1 MKGRTCYLFLSLF
14 LALFFGSC
22 DLVFA
27 ACGPLLLAEDP
38 PGKFEVAL
46 SLGWASP
53 RLDTL
58 YSTRYSTPF
67 NTESVNMS
75 SASQTLA
82 INGRSGLAIGGS
94 VSYFPGRSF
103 GIQVHTDYVSS
114 SLYGQNEPYKISF
127 KYIGIDW
134 PYPTPVERTVESSI
148 PWPDT
153 EGEIH
158 HLTLSLNSIVRFEAG
173 RKAAFYLSAGL
184 SYFLMWGEIASLGY
198 SKFWMGGHA
207 VLYSEHARLQASLES
222 AHKIGGNAAIGIK
235 ANIFESMFLFLEG
248 RYFYC
253 PKMDLKITPIQILN
267 QEEIYMPSALES
279 LLRIGEIM
287 NLTPL
292 RLNPSY
298 VGIRAGLGVQF

>member
-1 MKGRTCYLFLSLF
+1 MKGRIFNLFFSLF
-14 LALFFGSC
+14 PGFLIASGFP
-22 DLVFA
+22 VFA
-27 ACGPLLLAEDP
+27 ADP

-46 SLGWASP
+46 SLGSAST

-67 NTESVNMS
+67 NAESVNMS

-82 INGRSGLAIGGS
+82 INGRSSLAIGGS

-103 GIQVHTDYVSS
+103 GIQVHTDYFSS
-114 SLYGQNEPYKISF
+114 SLYGQNEPYEISF

-153 EGEIH
+153 EGKLR
-158 HLTLSLNSIVRFEAG
+158 HLTLSLNGIVRFEAG

-184 SYFLMWGEIASLGY
+184 SYFLMRGEIASLGY

-207 VLYSEHARLQASLES
+207 VLYSEHARLRASLES
-222 AHKIGGNAAIGIK
+222 AHKIGGNAAIGVK
-235 ANIFESMFLFLEG
+235 ANIFENIFLFLEG

-253 PKMDLKITPIQILN
+253 PKMGLKITPTQILN

-279 LLRIGEIM
+279 LSRIGEIM
-287 NLTPL
+287 NLTPIK
-292 RLNPSY
+292 LNPSY
-298 VGIRAGLGVQF
+298 VGIQAGLGVQF

>member
-1 MKGRTCYLFLSLF
+1 MKGRTGYLFLSLF
-14 LALFFGSC
+14 VGLFIGSSGP
-22 DLVFA
+22 VFA
-27 ACGPLLLAEDP
+27 ACGPLFLAADP

-46 SLGWASP
+46 SLGLAST

-67 NTESVNMS
+67 DAESVNMS
-75 SASQTLA
+75 SASQTLV
-82 INGRSGLAIGGS
+82 INGRNGLAIGGS
-94 VSYFPGRSF
+94 ISYFPGKSF
-103 GIQVHTDYVSS
+103 GIQVLADYFSS

-153 EGEIH
+153 EGKLH

-173 RKAAFYLSAGL
+173 RTAAFYLSAGL
-184 SYFLMWGEIASLGY
+184 SYFRMWGEIASLGY
-198 SKFWMGGHA
+198 SKYWMGGHA
-207 VLYSEHARLQASLES
+207 VLYSEHARLRASLES
-222 AHKIGGNAAIGIK
+222 AHKIGGNAAIGVK
-235 ANIFESMFLFLEG
+235 TNIFKSMFLFLEG

-253 PKMDLKITPIQILN
+253 PKMGLKITPTQILN

-279 LLRIGEIM
+279 LSRIGEIM